1 MSSVGQGWNPLDWQR
16 EGSAHFSNCARVCQS
31 AGRKPSLRTNNM
43 FKAIGLVIL
52 LLAIRYL
59 MPAVFSGLEVTLVQ
73 FFGVLQ
79 SVLAQSQSTMQGAS
93 VLMPH

>member
-1 MSSVGQGWNPLDWQR
+1 MFNK
-16 EGSAHFSNCARVCQS
+16 EGGAHFSNCARVCLS

-59 MPAVFSGLEVTLVQ
+59 MPAVFDGLETTLVQ

-79 SVLAQSQSTMQGAS
+79 GVLAQSQNTMQGAS
-93 VLMPH
+93 VLMPY